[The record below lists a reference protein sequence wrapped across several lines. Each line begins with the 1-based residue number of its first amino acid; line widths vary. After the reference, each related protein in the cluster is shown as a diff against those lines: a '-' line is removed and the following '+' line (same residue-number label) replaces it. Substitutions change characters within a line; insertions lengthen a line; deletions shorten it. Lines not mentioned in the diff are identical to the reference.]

1 MPSTPLSTHLTQS
14 THSAPSAASATSA
27 DPIAAY
33 ADRRVWVDGTLTPAA
48 DAKVSVF
55 DHGLLYGD
63 GVFEGIRV
71 YHHKVLKLATHL
83 RRLFESAKSI
93 RLNLPYSV
101 DELFDAVK
109 QTVAANDMDSG
120 YIRLVATRG
129 PGTLGIDPV
138 PCPRPCVFIIVAP
151 LKLYPP
157 EFYES
162 GLKLIS
168 SSFVRT
174 SPQALSPR
182 IKSLNY
188 LNNILA
194 KTEALDAGVLEAV
207 MYNDQGYVAEATAD
221 NLFIVKQTGKGTRVI
236 TPPLS
241 AGCLEGVTRNL
252 ALDLAHEAGL
262 DTAQENLTRHDLY
275 TADEMFLTGTGAEII
290 AVVELDG
297 RRLGVAGSTHE
308 GRPGPVT
315 QQLNA
320 AFREMVKDAPED

>member
-1 MPSTPLSTHLTQS
+1 MTQLQ
-14 THSAPSAASATSA
+14 TEQTKN
-27 DPIAAY
+27 PIAAY
-33 ADRRVWVDGTLTPAA
+33 TDRQVWVDGQLVPAA
-48 DAKVSVF
+48 EASVSVF

-63 GVFEGIRV
+63 GVFEGIRA
-71 YHHKVLKLATHL
+71 YHGKILKLRTHL
-83 RRLFESAKSI
+83 QRLAESAKSI
-93 RLNLPYSV
+93 RLNLPYSL
-101 DELFDAVK
+101 DELADATR
-109 QTVAANDMDSG
+109 QTVEANGMDSA
-120 YIRLVATRG
+120 YIRLVVTRG

-151 LKLYPP
+151 LKLYPQN
-157 EFYES
+157 FYDV

-168 SSFVRT
+168 SSYVRT
-174 SPQALSPR
+174 NPQALSPR

-207 MYNDQGYVAEATAD
+207 MYNDQGFVAEATAD
-221 NLFIVKQTGKGTRVI
+221 NLFVVRHTGKGVKVI

-252 ALDLAHEAGL
+252 VLDLAHAAGF
-262 DTAQENLTRHDLY
+262 DTVQENLTRHDLY
-275 TADEMFLTGTGAEII
+275 TADEMFLTGTGAEVI

-297 RRLGVAGSTHE
+297 RPLGAAGSDHE
-308 GRPGPVT
+308 GKPGPIT

>member
-1 MPSTPLSTHLTQS
+1 MTQLD
-14 THSAPSAASATSA
+14 TAA
-27 DPIAAY
+27 DPRDPLAAF
-33 ADRRVWVDGTLTPAA
+33 AERKVWVNGRLVPAA
-48 DAKVSVF
+48 EASVSVF

-71 YHHKVLKLATHL
+71 YHGRVLKLRTHL
-83 RRLFESAKSI
+83 RRLFDSAKSI
-93 RLNLPYSV
+93 RLTLAYSE

-109 QTVAANDMDSG
+109 QTVAANAMDSA
-120 YIRLVATRG
+120 YIRLVLTRG

-138 PCPRPCVFIIVAP
+138 PCPRPGTFIILAP
-151 LKLYPP
+151 LKLYPQT
-157 EFYES
+157 FYDE

-174 SPQALSPR
+174 NPQALSPR

-207 MYNDQGYVAEATAD
+207 MYNDRGFVAEATAD
-221 NLFIVKQTGKGTRVI
+221 NLFVVQQSGKGTKVV
-236 TPPLS
+236 TPPLT

-252 ALDLAHEAGL
+252 VLDLAHAAGFA
-262 DTAQENLTRHDLY
+262 TAQEDLTRHDLY
-275 TADEMFLTGTGAEII
+275 TADELFLTGTGAEVIP
-290 AVVELDG
+290 VVNLDG
-297 RRLGVAGSTHE
+297 RDLGSGPTA

-315 QQLNA
+315 RQLIA
-320 AFREMVKDAPED
+320 AFREMVADAPED

>member
-1 MPSTPLSTHLTQS
+1 MSPT
-14 THSAPSAASATSA
+14 APPRSDHTAAAA

-33 ADRRVWVDGTLTPAA
+33 ADRQVWVDGRLTPAA
-48 DAKVSVF
+48 QASVSVF

-71 YHHKVLKLATHL
+71 YDQRVLKLQTHL
-83 RRLFESAKSI
+83 RRFAESAKSI
-93 RLNLPYSV
+93 RLKLPYAL

-109 QTVAANDMDSG
+109 ETIRVNDMASG

-151 LKLYPP
+151 LKLYPQ
-157 EFYES
+157 EFYDT

-188 LNNILA
+188 LNNIMA

-207 MYNDQGYVAEATAD
+207 MYNDQGFVAEATAD
-221 NLFIVKQTGKGTRVI
+221 NLFIVKHTGKGTRVI
-236 TPPLS
+236 TPPS
-241 AGCLEGVTRNL
+241 A
-252 ALDLAHEAGL
+252 
-262 DTAQENLTRHDLY
+262 
-275 TADEMFLTGTGAEII
+275 
-290 AVVELDG
+290 
-297 RRLGVAGSTHE
+297 
-308 GRPGPVT
+308 P
-315 QQLNA
+315 A
-320 AFREMVKDAPED
+320 ASRA

>member
-1 MPSTPLSTHLTQS
+1 MADPDRS
-14 THSAPSAASATSA
+14 SALN
-27 DPIAAY
+27 PIAAY
-33 ADRRVWVDGTLTPAA
+33 DGRQVWVDGQLVPAA
-48 DAKVSVF
+48 EACVSVF

-71 YHHKVLKLATHL
+71 YHHKVLKLRTHL
-83 RRLFESAKSI
+83 RRLAESAKSI
-93 RLNLPYSV
+93 RLHLPYSL

-109 QTVAANDMDSG
+109 QTVAANQMDSG

-129 PGTLGIDPV
+129 PGTLGIDPA

-151 LKLYPP
+151 LKLYPQQYYD
-157 EFYES
+157 E

-174 SPQALSPR
+174 NPQALSPR

-188 LNNILA
+188 LNNIMA

-221 NLFIVKQTGKGTRVI
+221 NLFVVRHTGKGTRVI

-252 ALDLAHEAGL
+252 VLDLAHDAGF
-262 DTAQENLTRHDLY
+262 DTAQDNLTRHDLY
-275 TADEMFLTGTGAEII
+275 TADEMFLTGTGAEVI

-297 RRLGVAGSTHE
+297 RPL
-308 GRPGPVT
+308 GRPGTDTEGKPGPTT

-320 AFREMVKDAPED
+320 AFREMVKNAPED

>member
-1 MPSTPLSTHLTQS
+1 MSST
-14 THSAPSAASATSA
+14 AASRPAAAAATA

-33 ADRRVWVDGTLTPAA
+33 AQRQVWVDGRLTPAA
-48 DAKVSVF
+48 EARVSVF

-71 YHHKVLKLATHL
+71 YDHKVLKLQTHL
-83 RRLFESAKSI
+83 RRFAESAKSL
-93 RLNLPYSV
+93 RLKLPYRL
-101 DELFDAVK
+101 DEIAQAIRD
-109 QTVAANDMDSG
+109 TVTANDMASA
-120 YIRLVATRG
+120 YVRLVATRG

-151 LKLYPP
+151 LKLYPQ
-157 EFYES
+157 EYYDT

-188 LNNILA
+188 LNNIMA

-207 MYNDQGYVAEATAD
+207 MYNEQGFVAEATAD
-221 NLFIVKQTGKGTRVI
+221 NLFVVQQTGKGTRVI

-252 ALDLAHEAGL
+252 VLDLAHQAGFETRQ
-262 DTAQENLTRHDLY
+262 DNLTRHDLY
-275 TADEMFLTGTGAEII
+275 VADEMFLTGTGAEVI

-297 RRLGVAGSTHE
+297 RKIGPSASDADQVHLGK
-308 GRPGPVT
+308 PGPVT
-315 QQLNA
+315 RQLNA

>member
-1 MPSTPLSTHLTQS
+1 MPPTADPRP
-14 THSAPSAASATSA
+14 APA

-33 ADRRVWVDGTLTPAA
+33 TDRQVWVDGSLTPAR
-48 DAKVSVF
+48 DASVSVF

-71 YHHKVLKLATHL
+71 YHHRILKLQTHL
-83 RRLFESAKSI
+83 RRFAESAKSI
-93 RLNLPYSV
+93 RLRLPYSLP
-101 DELFDAVK
+101 ELTDAIR
-109 QTVAANDMDSG
+109 QTVTANGLESG

-138 PCPRPCVFIIVAP
+138 PCPRPCVFVIVAP
-151 LKLYPP
+151 LKLYPQ
-157 EFYES
+157 EFYDT

-207 MYNDQGYVAEATAD
+207 MYNDQGFVAEATAD
-221 NLFIVKQTGKGTRVI
+221 NLFVVQNTAKGTRVI

-252 ALDLAHEAGL
+252 VLDLAHQAGF
-262 DTAQENLTRHDLY
+262 DTRQENLTRHDLY
-275 TADEMFLTGTGAEII
+275 TADEMFLTGTGAEVI

-297 RRLGVAGSTHE
+297 RKIGPPASTHGNVHE
-308 GRPGPVT
+308 GKPGPTT

-320 AFREMVKDAPED
+320 AFREMVKNAPED

>member
-1 MPSTPLSTHLTQS
+1 VTQLDAQK
-14 THSAPSAASATSA
+14 TRPAP
-27 DPIAAY
+27 DPRDNPIAAY
-33 ADRRVWVDGTLTPAA
+33 ADRQVWVDGDLVPAA
-48 DAKVSVF
+48 EAKVSVF

-63 GVFEGIRV
+63 GVFEGIRA
-71 YHHKVLKLATHL
+71 YHGKVLKLRTHL
-83 RRLFESAKSI
+83 QRLAESAKSI
-93 RLNLPYSV
+93 RLTLPYAL
-101 DELFDAVK
+101 DELHDAVK
-109 QTVAANDMDSG
+109 QTVQANGMDSA

-151 LKLYPP
+151 LKLYPQA
-157 EFYES
+157 FYDE

-168 SSFVRT
+168 SSYIRT
-174 SPQALSPR
+174 NPQALSPR

-207 MYNDQGYVAEATAD
+207 MYNDQGFVAEATAD
-221 NLFIVKQTGKGTRVI
+221 NLFVVKHTAPGSQGKGTSGVRVI

-252 ALDLAHEAGL
+252 VLDLAHDAGFI
-262 DTAQENLTRHDLY
+262 TEQTNLTRHDLY
-275 TADEMFLTGTGAEII
+275 TADEMFLTGTGAEVI

-297 RRLGVAGSTHE
+297 RPLGAPGSDTE
-308 GRPGPVT
+308 GKPGPVT

-320 AFREMVKDAPED
+320 AFRALVKDAPED